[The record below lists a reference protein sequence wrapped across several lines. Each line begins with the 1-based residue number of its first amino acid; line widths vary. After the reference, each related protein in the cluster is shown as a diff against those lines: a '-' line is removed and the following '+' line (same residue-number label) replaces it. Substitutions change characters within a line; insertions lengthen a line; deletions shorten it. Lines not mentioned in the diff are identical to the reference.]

1 MKRIDILDL
10 IKIILSI
17 FLVAIHCQLFPMFL
31 YPWLRLA
38 VPLFFII
45 SSYLLFS
52 KINNSPK
59 IEKKQIIRHYILRL
73 CKLYLFWFIVLLPIT
88 FYVRRNIF
96 DNGIL
101 VGVLKTL
108 LSGSTFIASWYIFAT
123 IIGTILIDYLSN
135 KLNNK
140 VLLLLVVFAYIICCL
155 TSSYTFILEKN
166 SIINNF
172 FSYLNLVIEPQFS
185 FLVSL
190 IYIYYGKLFAEGKKQ
205 INKRLNVILIILFCI
220 LLYCEWFFIY
230 KSYGFFNKD
239 CYIFIAPAALL
250 IFNYVKNIKVFI
262 KNSKLL
268 RQLSS
273 FTYPLHASVIT
284 ILSYCFKKY
293 IHNDDILSTV
303 CFFATIIVCTLLF
316 LAIKKLEKKI
326 KVLKYSY

>member
-1 MKRIDILDL
+1 MKKIDILDL
-10 IKIILSI
+10 VKIILSV

-123 IIGTILIDYLSN
+123 IIGTILVDYLSN
-135 KLNNK
+135 KLNNN
-140 VLLLLVVFAYIICCL
+140 VLLLLFGFVYIICCL

-166 SIINNF
+166 STINTF

-190 IYIYYGKLFAEGKKQ
+190 IYIYYGKLFAEGKIQ
-205 INKRLNVILIILFCI
+205 INKRLNVILIIVFCI
-220 LLYCEWFFIY
+220 LLYFEWFIIY

-239 CYIFIAPAALL
+239 CYLFIAPAALL
-250 IFNYVKNIKVFI
+250 IFNYVKNVKVFI

-268 RQLSS
+268 R
-273 FTYPLHASVIT
+273 
-284 ILSYCFKKY
+284 
-293 IHNDDILSTV
+293 
-303 CFFATIIVCTLLF
+303 
-316 LAIKKLEKKI
+316 
-326 KVLKYSY
+326 